1 MKFYRFRAQFKGEP
15 KFSKILKGVSQ
26 KGGGGGLTDL
36 EFLADT
42 LEDTDA
48 CVVTK
53 KGKKV

>member
-26 KGGGGGLTDL
+26 KGGGGCLTDL